1 MLLAVPGQE
10 IEPGAKGEMSVADI
24 NTSASRVSVELF
36 DGITP
41 VTVAATEQLPAGTAT
56 RFARAVTSRLGI
68 DASARDGTR
77 LKGGIDSS
85 IWSTQVYGCFC
96 FFICI
101 GFCLCVAAGLA
112 LLAGLVAVIVVPVI
126 DRKHLDSPPSPNES
140 DMAPGHFCS
149 RAIFSNGLL
158 CVRAP
163 GEHA

>member
-1 MLLAVPGQE
+1 M
-10 IEPGAKGEMSVADI
+10 ADI

-85 IWSTQVYGCFC
+85 IWPTDLNFGGLGAV
-96 FFICI
+96 ICI
-101 GFCLCVAAGLA
+101 GLCLCVATGLA
-112 LLAGLVAVIVVPVI
+112 LLAGLVAVITWFAC
-126 DRKHLDSPPSPNES
+126 DAWWCMS
-140 DMAPGHFCS
+140 DKLH
-149 RAIFSNGLL
+149 
-158 CVRAP
+158 V
-163 GEHA
+163 